1 MESTWPTAV
10 TLKASVEKSCV
21 KVAPICSS
29 YPGDAP
35 GWAPSPPAAGP
46 TEPGPTGLGSAIVGA
61 AWAWSARDAWKGV
74 SSRRPATSKANA
86 SLPHDP
92 DWVGADICWRRWATP
107 RLKIAASCGGQVIIR
122 AERRQTGATLA
133 ERAGIEV
140 RVRRATPRDLEG
152 YARVVQSVAAEGR
165 YLFIERVTE
174 KKRRSMAELLKD
186 RACLVLAAE
195 ARERGRWKMVGSLA
209 LSRYGDASKSG
220 HVRVLAMMVVD
231 GYRGMGIGKRL
242 MEEGLEWARAAEGVE
257 KVALGVFSNNGRAYR
272 LYESFGF
279 KVEGV
284 RRRHYYIMGKP
295 EDEVDMALFVK

>member
-1 MESTWPTAV
+1 M
-10 TLKASVEKSCV
+10 
-21 KVAPICSS
+21 
-29 YPGDAP
+29 
-35 GWAPSPPAAGP
+35 
-46 TEPGPTGLGSAIVGA
+46 
-61 AWAWSARDAWKGV
+61 
-74 SSRRPATSKANA
+74 
-86 SLPHDP
+86 
-92 DWVGADICWRRWATP
+92 
-107 RLKIAASCGGQVIIR
+107 
-122 AERRQTGATLA
+122 A